1 MGSIP
6 GWWTKTP
13 HATWHGQK
21 FLQSVVFNFQR
32 FVSFPVVL
40 LLLISNFLSLW
51 SERILYMILPFKSIE
66 TIYGLTY
73 ASCYT
78 RMTHVHVQRM
88 CTLLFV
94 SKVLCMCLL
103 EPVGW
108 STDWLTALVKSS
120 ISLLTFSPVV
130 LSISERAVLKS
141 PTIIINYLFSPFNF
155 AHFHFCFLY
164 FDNLL

>member
-1 MGSIP
+1 
-6 GWWTKTP
+6 
-13 HATWHGQK
+13 
-21 FLQSVVFNFQR
+21 
-32 FVSFPVVL
+32 
-40 LLLISNFLSLW
+40 
-51 SERILYMILPFKSIE
+51 MILPFKSIE

-73 ASCYT
+73 ASCYM

-88 CTLLFV
+88 CTLLFL

-141 PTIIINYLFSPFNF
+141 PTIIINYLFSP
-155 AHFHFCFLY
+155 L
-164 FDNLL
+164 